1 MIIWI
6 ILSSNNIQLLERQQ
20 FLNYYLKNW
29 NIKCK
34 KKNTFYILRPLPKNM
49 VNRHNSLAN
58 KIACI
63 LSGNLRS

>member
-34 KKNTFYILRPLPKNM
+34 KKKYFLYFTSSPK
-49 VNRHNSLAN
+49 
-58 KIACI
+58 KY
-63 LSGNLRS
+63 GK